1 MAAKTLS
8 GILVGPGWKKK
19 FRPGKRDIMKTH
31 VDVANRTVIAL
42 KTGYIYLNLRPI
54 TSGEWVVDLASS
66 AFLCFPIAAS
76 PA

>member
-1 MAAKTLS
+1 
-8 GILVGPGWKKK
+8 
-19 FRPGKRDIMKTH
+19 MKTH